1 MMYPHSDDSE
11 PQVAETN
18 LFKPKINLRSKEL
31 VKDMDNL
38 LNRVKKLQED
48 K

>member
-1 MMYPHSDDSE
+1 MYPHSDDSE
-11 PQVAETN
+11 SQVSETN